1 MHNDDRRRWRQDLGR
16 RSSRVGTVRGTSA
29 SAAASPPR
37 LVGREAALG
46 ELSEAVNGSAAVVV
60 VEGEPGV
67 GKTRLVSELLTEA
80 GVPIHGGLW
89 VACPPL
95 AEPYTLGPVVD
106 ALLAAAGDRVGELGL
121 SDLAGALRPL
131 FPEWSS
137 QLPPALEST
146 GDAGAARHR
155 VFRALAELMTA
166 LEADLIIVDDLQWSD
181 EVTREVLL
189 VLADRRGRPLRL
201 VLTYRAHESGA
212 DWLPRFT
219 SRLRPVGPLVRL
231 VLQPLDAAGTAALAS
246 SMLADQ
252 PVSRAFAE
260 HLHGH
265 TGGLPLAIEECV
277 HLMIRRK
284 DLVWRDGA
292 WSRLPLAEIV
302 VPPTVRDAVLEQVAR
317 LPTPATAVLRAA
329 AVAGEPLSEQGL
341 LRVSGLSQPEFTDG
355 LADCV
360 DQGLLRR
367 TREGVSLRHVLAG
380 RAVYEATPERE
391 RRVLHERAGLL
402 MEEEPAPPLARL
414 AAHFQLAG
422 DTARWERYADRAVDV
437 ALETG
442 DDTTAS
448 TLLLGLVAGEKE
460 SAERLCAL
468 VDKVPFGSIPASLQL
483 HDLADALRQKLNRGE
498 HPPAVEAE
506 LRFQLSRVLNEVD
519 EFDESLVEIE
529 RALPDL
535 ERDLPSVA
543 ISMVV
548 LAWPRG
554 RSPRSTHLRWLQR
567 ATELSAKLPPT
578 ERLRVATVRAAI
590 LLLLGDERGWAETR
604 AIPERAHNG
613 RERRIVTL
621 AHINIGDAAI
631 RWGRYDEAGERL
643 RIARRLVADYDHAR
657 TAELVECT
665 QVHLDWCTG
674 NWTNL
679 DERAG
684 ELADNE
690 DIRPVSRLEPLM
702 VRALLRLAAGETAPA
717 VDGLERVLQG
727 ARDAGG
733 WESMAESAAA
743 LSRIHLRQERV
754 AAALEVTEELVCRV
768 LDTGIWPWGISAI
781 PARVEALVAA
791 GNGAEAER
799 LTTAFAGLVGDAS
812 SAAAAALLECRA
824 MLAEAA
830 ADDDVAVRLLDE
842 AVDAWAGLPNPYR
855 AAECRERRG
864 LLLVAIGRTRQG
876 LDELAQALTSY
887 AGLPAAADVDRV
899 AHVLR
904 GHGRA
909 VPRAWRGGRKGYGS
923 DLSPREL
930 EVVTLAAEGH
940 TNREIAEALH
950 RSHHTVGT
958 QLRSAM
964 RKLEVGS
971 RAALAAKAVAAG
983 LLE

>member
-1 MHNDDRRRWRQDLGR
+1 V
-16 RSSRVGTVRGTSA
+16 SRVRGA
-29 SAAASPPR
+29 SAPAALSPPR
-37 LVGREAALG
+37 LVGRDAALG
-46 ELSEAVNGSAAVVV
+46 ELGDAVRQAASVLLI
-60 VEGEPGV
+60 EGEPGV
-67 GKTRLVSELLTEA
+67 GKTRLVTEA
-80 GVPIHGGLW
+80 LPQSGTPIEGSLW

-95 AEPYTLGPVVD
+95 AEPYTLGPIVD
-106 ALLAAAGDRVGELGL
+106 ALLAVAGERIAGLEL
-121 SDLAGALRPL
+121 SVLAGALRPL
-131 FPEWSS
+131 VPEWSDH
-137 QLPPALEST
+137 LPSALEPA

-166 LEADLIIVDDLQWSD
+166 LDVDLVVVDDLQWSD
-181 EVTREVLL
+181 EVTREFLL
-189 VLADRRGRPLRL
+189 FLADRRGRPLRL
-201 VLTYRAHESGA
+201 VLTHRTQENGGE
-212 DWLPRFT
+212 WMPQFT
-219 SRLRPVGPLVRL
+219 ARLRPVGPLVRL
-231 VLQPLDAAGTAALAS
+231 TLEPLDASGTAALAS

-252 PVSRAFAE
+252 PVSQAFAE

-277 HLMIRRK
+277 HLMIRRR
-284 DLVWRDGA
+284 DLVWREGA

-302 VPPTVRDAVLEQVAR
+302 VPPTVRDAVLEQAAR
-317 LPTPATAVLRAA
+317 LAAPASAVLRAA
-329 AVAGEPLSEQGL
+329 AVAGESLSEQGL
-341 LRVSGLSQPEFTDG
+341 LQVSGLSLLDFTDG

-360 DQGLLRR
+360 DHGLLRR
-367 TREGVSLRHVLAG
+367 ARDGVSLRHVLAG
-380 RAVYEATPERE
+380 RAIYEATPERE
-391 RRVLHERAGLL
+391 RRALHERTGLL
-402 MEEEPAPPLARL
+402 LEQEPAPPLARL
-414 AAHFQLAG
+414 ADHFQLAG
-422 DTARWERYADRAVDV
+422 DSARWEQYAYRAVDV

-448 TLLLGLVAGEKE
+448 TLLLELIAGETE

-468 VDKVPFGSIPASLQL
+468 VDKVPFGSIPTSLQL
-483 HDLADALRQKLNRGE
+483 HDLADALRQMLDRGD

-519 EFDESLVEIE
+519 EFEESLVEIE

-543 ISMVV
+543 ISMIV

-554 RSPRSTHLRWLQR
+554 RSPRSTHLRWLER
-567 ATELSAKLPPT
+567 ATELSTKLPPT
-578 ERLRVATVRAAI
+578 ERLRVSTVRAAI

-604 AIPERAHNG
+604 AIPERARNG

-621 AHINIGDAAI
+621 AHINVGDAAM
-631 RWGRYDEAGERL
+631 RWGRYDEAVERL
-643 RIARRLVADYDHAR
+643 RIARRLVSDYDHAR

-674 NWTNL
+674 EWSGL
-679 DERAG
+679 DVRAS

-702 VRALLRLAAGETAPA
+702 VRALLRLAAGETASA
-717 VDGLERVLQG
+717 VDELERVLHG

-733 WESMAESAAA
+733 WESVAEPAAA
-743 LSRIHLRQERV
+743 LARIHLREGR
-754 AAALEVTEELVCRV
+754 VTEALAMTEEPVRRA
-768 LDTGIWPWGISAI
+768 LDTGIWPWGVSAI

-791 GNGAEAER
+791 DKVAEAQR
-799 LTTAFAGLVGDAS
+799 VTTAFGDLVGEA
-812 SAAAAALLECRA
+812 SAAAAAAAALSECRA
-824 MLAEAA
+824 LLARAA
-830 ADDDVAVRLLDE
+830 GEDIVAAELLE
-842 AVDAWAGLPNPYR
+842 MAGEGWAGLPNPYR
-855 AAECRERRG
+855 AAGCRERRG
-864 LLLVAIGRTRQG
+864 LLLVATGRASEG
-876 LDELAQALTSY
+876 LDELAHVMTSY
-887 AGLPAAADVDRV
+887 AALPATADVDRV
-899 AHVLR
+899 AHFLR
-904 GHGRA
+904 GHGRP

-930 EVVTLAAEGH
+930 EVVTLAAEGR
-940 TNREIAEALH
+940 TNREIAETLH

-983 LLE
+983 LLESHEQ